1 MNFIDRFQ
9 FLSFSLDNLVKKLSK
24 EDFKYLTQQFDN
36 DVLDPVKQ
44 KLFYPFEYMGDFERF
59 K

>member
-44 KLFYPFEYMGDFERF
+44 KLFYSFEYMGDFERF